1 MAENEIPFSIGIE
14 VFARLQ
20 KLEEGLKQ
28 AESTIEKA
36 SQKIAQ
42 RAAALGKKAGKAAAD
57 GFKEGFAKMKAE
69 LEKELSD
76 MERKFAVRAFESS
89 VIGDRQNKAR
99 QAYAAGEQRHAQ
111 NELRMAHTP
120 NMFGSSGSGDGGGG
134 FDVDGVGGGMD
145 AASRIARRLKS
156 SMSKVLGVAAGV
168 GIADMLL
175 EGIIKGIKDKDTTI
189 GMAVGD
195 SVARAVR
202 AVPVVGALGELAS
215 MALDPLMGGYMGM
228 EADQQ
233 ASRSKAQENMQ
244 RNAALARREQRI
256 AERVKQSDQFVADSA
271 QRIKGIRAEAGM
283 MRQSDAMRHAQSRFM
298 ESDFQSEDEI
308 QRAANDLFRRQEEMY
323 NTQKKRAEETL
334 ALEKERIR
342 ASEKMTVDERKASI
356 EVAEAEHMLKI
367 ENLRL
372 QHEQEQRNLDELE
385 QSRQDALKQRLELEA
400 EQARQVRESFEQAQH
415 GMAEMRQQA
424 QLSASRQTSTF
435 ATAGGSFTTAAIAQV
450 NELKVLRAAV
460 EKFPVLLAQ
469 IATNTAMG
477 GVSLR

>member
-28 AESTIEKA
+28 AEVAIEKA
-36 SQKIAQ
+36 SGKIAQ

-57 GFKEGFAKMKAE
+57 EFAKSFAKIQEAIDKQMAA
-69 LEKELSD
+69 
-76 MERKFAVRAFESS
+76 MERKFAVRAFAQS
-89 VIGDRQNKAR
+89 VRQSDRNEAAARRASRMKAEQSALSNR
-99 QAYAAGEQRHAQ
+99 DILDSIAGGRGGRGGRRGGG
-111 NELRMAHTP
+111 L
-120 NMFGSSGSGDGGGG
+120 GGGG
-134 FDVDGVGGGMD
+134 
-145 AASRIARRLKS
+145 AAAAGRIAQGLKS
-156 SMSKVLGVAAGV
+156 SLGRVLGVAAGV

-175 EGIIKGIKDKDTTI
+175 EGITKGIKDKDTTI
-189 GMAVGD
+189 GMAVGE
-195 SVARAVR
+195 SLARAVR
-202 AVPVVGALGELAS
+202 AIPVVGALGELAS

-256 AERVKQSDQFVADSA
+256 AERVSQSDQFVADSA

-385 QSRQDALKQRLELEA
+385 QSRQDALRERLELEA

-424 QLSASRQTSTF
+424 QLSAARQTSTF
-435 ATAGGSFTTAAIAQV
+435 STAGGSFTTAAIAQV